1 LRPAALRSDARATR
15 SPSWA
20 TLRRTPA
27 LLALVL
33 AACASGD
40 GIRRAKPMDPERVP
54 ETLAEAEAT
63 LALGDEAPLDDLEES
78 VARLRQARVTEGL
91 EPEVRQGVQT
101 TFEQAAD
108 ELVRRGQ
115 NPKVLRDLIESEL
128 PMRFAARAGVR
139 AAELLFAR
147 GDRIKAF
154 KTIRSLDTRYP
165 THTQRDQASKL
176 LSEVGMDLADDKG
189 RYLLFFKYASLA
201 PQVLEYLALQ
211 YPTHPETDDALAR
224 LALIYEEDRLWS
236 DAIVKHQELV
246 LWAPG
251 SPFRSASEAAIPRL
265 RLASMK
271 RPDYARDNLL
281 LARDELV
288 RWLGS
293 HPTHELRPEVERMLV
308 DARQRLADNDLIVAR
323 FYLEVESAAGVR
335 LHALRAEAEARLA
348 GNLDQVAEA
357 ADLLARAIDI
367 PGRVEVEPETEAG
380 TVPQPDGATRPDVF
394 LEGSGQ

>member
-1 LRPAALRSDARATR
+1 
-15 SPSWA
+15 
-20 TLRRTPA
+20 
-27 LLALVL
+27 
-33 AACASGD
+33 
-40 GIRRAKPMDPERVP
+40 MDVERVP
-54 ETLAEAEAT
+54 AVLAEAEET
-63 LALGDEAPLDDLEES
+63 LAQGDAAPLKELERA
-78 VARLRQARVTEGL
+78 VARLRSARVTEGL
-91 EPEVRQGVQT
+91 EPEVQQSVRT
-101 TFEQAAD
+101 TFEHAAE
-108 ELVRRGQ
+108 ELVRRGE

-139 AAELLFAR
+139 AAELQFER

-154 KTIRSLDTRYP
+154 KTIRALDTRYP
-165 THTQRDQASKL
+165 THTQRNESGDL
-176 LSEVGMDLADDKG
+176 LARIGMDLADDTG

-201 PQVLEYLALQ
+201 PQVLEYLALE
-211 YPTHPETDDALAR
+211 YPTHPQTDDALAR
-224 LALIYEEDRLWS
+224 LAAIYEEDRLWS

-246 LWAPG
+246 LWAPS
-251 SPFRSASEAAIPRL
+251 SPFRSASEASIPRL

-271 RPDYARDNLL
+271 RPDYARDNLVQ
-281 LARDELV
+281 ARDELV

-357 ADLLARAIDI
+357 EDLLARAIDI
-367 PGRVEVEPETEAG
+367 PSRVEVEPDGEAG
-380 TVPQPDGATRPDVF
+380 SVPSPDAPARPDVF
-394 LEGSGQ
+394 LEGGGQ

>member
-1 LRPAALRSDARATR
+1 
-15 SPSWA
+15 
-20 TLRRTPA
+20 
-27 LLALVL
+27 
-33 AACASGD
+33 
-40 GIRRAKPMDPERVP
+40 MDPERVP
-54 ETLAEAEAT
+54 ATLAEAEAT
-63 LALGDEAPLDDLEES
+63 LAQGDAAPLKDLERS
-78 VARLRQARVTEGL
+78 VKRLRSARVTEGL

-101 TFEQAAD
+101 TFEHAAD

-139 AAELLFAR
+139 AAELQFAK
-147 GDRIKAF
+147 GGRIKAF

-165 THTQRDQASKL
+165 THTQRDQAGTL
-176 LSEVGMDLADDKG
+176 LAQIGMDLADDTG
-189 RYLLFFKYASLA
+189 RYLLIFKYASLA
-201 PQVLEYLALQ
+201 PQVLEYLALE

-224 LALIYEEDRLWS
+224 LAAIYEADRLWG

-246 LWAPG
+246 LWAAN
-251 SPFRSASEAAIPRL
+251 SPFRSASEASIPRL

-281 LARDELV
+281 MARDELV
-288 RWLGS
+288 RWLAS
-293 HPTHELRPEVERMLV
+293 HPTHELRPEVERLLV

-323 FYLEVESAAGVR
+323 FYLVVESAAGVR

-357 ADLLARAIDI
+357 EDLLARAIVM
-367 PGRVEVEPETEAG
+367 PTRVEVEPEIEPG
-380 TVPQPDGATRPDVF
+380 TAPGSEPGSVLQPDGAPRTDVF